1 MTIVFFIVNRYKCLS
16 KLKDDIEKNEGG
28 VEKFTRGYEKFGIN
42 RTPEGLVYREWAP
55 AACGVYLTGDFSEW
69 NCFDDCFFLSVFT
82 SQLGIVWILS
92 DLWLFQ
98 FVNCGLDLA
107 GNFDGQREIYFLDKF
122 LR

>member
-1 MTIVFFIVNRYKCLS
+1 MLLKGNAWQCLPERQLGKAQELCSYLWPLCFFIVNRYKCLS

-69 NCFDDCFFLSVFT
+69 NCFDDCFFFT
-82 SQLGIVWILS
+82 SI
-92 DLWLFQ
+92 D
-98 FVNCGLDLA
+98 
-107 GNFDGQREIYFLDKF
+107 
-122 LR
+122 